1 MTARPTLLARIQA
14 VVNRT
19 RVHDRIAAAVLD
31 ELEREYVLVEKG
43 RLGCFTVGPWAVAVS
58 RNVDGVE
65 HSWQAEGD
73 DAASALANALAL
85 SESSD
90 LDPIRHGAAE
100 SDTAE
105 A

>member
-1 MTARPTLLARIQA
+1 MTTRAALLDRIQA

-19 RVHDRIAAAVLD
+19 RVHDRIAEAVLA
-31 ELEREYVLVEKG
+31 EIEREYALVEKG

-58 RNVDGVE
+58 RSVDGVE

-90 LDPIRHGAAE
+90 LDPIGPGAAE